1 MRLRVCDG
9 ELTARQRGEGR
20 DAGRPLA
27 LAEIINGQTLRSAE
41 VTCRR
46 RNGESCHMLLSASP
60 LRLPNQGTGCVVT
73 LFNIEERKQ
82 AEEALRRSERLAA
95 TGRLAATIAHEINNP
110 LESVTNL
117 LFLIGVQPEL
127 PPQVKQYAELAQSE
141 LARVAYITKQT
152 LAFHRES
159 AEPVLVNVRELIDS
173 VVYLHGQSVRDK
185 RLKVERELRF
195 KGQVRGFPNELRQV
209 LANLL
214 ANAIEAS
221 PEGARLRVR
230 TYRSRAWKREGRRGV
245 RIVVADTGG
254 GITPAQRERIF
265 EPFYTTKGEKGTGL
279 GLWVSQGIVQK
290 HGGFIRMRSRSA
302 GKRRGTVFCVF
313 LPGEAAQEGSTTTAA
328 A

>member
-1 MRLRVCDG
+1 
-9 ELTARQRGEGR
+9 
-20 DAGRPLA
+20 
-27 LAEIINGQTLRSAE
+27 
-41 VTCRR
+41 
-46 RNGESCHMLLSASP
+46 
-60 LRLPNQGTGCVVT
+60 
-73 LFNIEERKQ
+73 
-82 AEEALRRSERLAA
+82 
-95 TGRLAATIAHEINNP
+95 
-110 LESVTNL
+110 
-117 LFLIGVQPEL
+117 
-127 PPQVKQYAELAQSE
+127 
-141 LARVAYITKQT
+141 
-152 LAFHRES
+152 AFHRES

-195 KGQVRGFPNELRQV
+195 KGQVRGFPNELSQV

-290 HGGFIRMRSRSA
+290 HGGFIR
-302 GKRRGTVFCVF
+302 
-313 LPGEAAQEGSTTTAA
+313 
-328 A
+328 